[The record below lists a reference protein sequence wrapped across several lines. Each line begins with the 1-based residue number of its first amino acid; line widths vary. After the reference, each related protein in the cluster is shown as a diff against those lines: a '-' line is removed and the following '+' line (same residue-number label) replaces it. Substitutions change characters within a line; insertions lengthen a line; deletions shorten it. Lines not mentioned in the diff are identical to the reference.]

1 LSIFLPLDRSSFH
14 HAIMKQ
20 RTIRREI
27 SLQGRGVHT
36 GADVNISLK
45 PAPIDTGVV
54 FRRIDLLGHPE
65 VHPRIE
71 HVGDCLR
78 CTTIVEDDI
87 KICTTEH
94 LLASLAGLNIH
105 NVWIEMSASE
115 VPILDGSS
123 KLFVQ
128 ALLEAEV
135 IEQEAEV
142 NHFSLTTPISVT
154 TGSRS
159 LIALPYDGFKITCT
173 SSDDRQFHTQHLS
186 LDITPE
192 VFISELAPAR
202 TFVFLEDIQ
211 PLMELGMIQGGSLE
225 AALVIKGNNILS
237 KEPLRFSDELVRHK
251 MLDLIGDLSLLG
263 KSLRAHIIAV
273 RPGHAINAQL
283 TKKLSEYFQ
292 EQASGPFPS
301 SNTPA
306 GSLPTLTE
314 TSMDIQKILNLL
326 PHRYPFL
333 LVDRVIEIREHHTL
347 RAIKNVSINEP
358 YFQGHFPGQAVMPG
372 VLQIEAMAQAAGI
385 LMIQEVHC
393 EDKIAYFMSCDK
405 VKFRQAVVPGDQ
417 LEIYAKILKNRGG
430 KVGVA
435 ECQCSVNGK
444 IVSSAELM
452 FTIVNHHLSH

>member
-1 LSIFLPLDRSSFH
+1 
-14 HAIMKQ
+14 MKQ
-20 RTIRREI
+20 RTIRQEV

-36 GADVNISLK
+36 GADVSLCLK
-45 PAPIDTGVV
+45 PAPVNTGIV
-54 FRRIDLLGHPE
+54 FRRVDLLGHPE

-71 HVGDCLR
+71 YVQDCLR
-78 CTTIVEDDI
+78 CTAIAENDV
-87 KICTTEH
+87 KIYTTEH
-94 LLASLAGLNIH
+94 LLAAIVGLGIH
-105 NVWIEMSASE
+105 NIGIEMNAVE

-135 IEQEAEV
+135 LEQEAEV

-192 VFISELAPAR
+192 AFISELAPAR
-202 TFVFLEDIQ
+202 TFVFFEDIQ
-211 PLMELGMIQGGSLE
+211 SLMDVGLIQGGSLD

-251 MLDLIGDLSLLG
+251 MLDLIGDLSLFG

-283 TKKLSEYFQ
+283 TKKLSEHFS
-292 EQASGPFPS
+292 ELASGAPKS
-301 SNTPA
+301 SGTPA
-306 GSLPTLTE
+306 GPLPILAE
-314 TSMDIQKILNLL
+314 TSMDIQRILNLL

-333 LVDRVIEIREHHTL
+333 MIDRVMEIQEQHSL
-347 RAIKNVSINEP
+347 KAIKNVSINEP

-385 LMIQEVHC
+385 LMMKEAHC

-405 VKFRQAVVPGDQ
+405 VKFRRAVVPGDQ
-417 LEIYAKILKNRGG
+417 LEICAKILKNRGG
-430 KVGVA
+430 KIGIA
-435 ECQCSVNGK
+435 ECHCSVNGK

-452 FTIVNHHLSH
+452 FTIVDHHPSH